1 MERIQAALQKVR
13 EHRGSDQAAEQTFS
27 SCLQL
32 GSEVA
37 WANLP
42 KTVADP
48 KLLARNRI
56 VTAYRSDAAHIAF
69 DMLRTSALQNLRENN
84 WTVLAVTSPTPACGK
99 SVVSLNLAF
108 SLANQK
114 ECRTVLIDLDL
125 RRPQIGKLLGAKT
138 SASMESF
145 LTGRADVED
154 IFVRYSDNVAIAS
167 NNRPVRFSAELLA
180 SSDAAKALKRVRQK
194 LDPDVIIID
203 MPPMLSSDDVQ
214 AFAPNVDCALLVVAA
229 EMTTMREADVCERRL
244 ADKTNVLGVVLNK
257 CRYTPDKYGY

>member
-13 EHRGSDQAAEQTFS
+13 EQRSSDQMAEQAFS
-27 SCLQL
+27 SCLRL
-32 GSEVA
+32 GSEVS
-37 WANLP
+37 WENLP
-42 KTVADP
+42 KLNPDP

-56 VTAYRSDAAHIAF
+56 VTAYRSDAAHVAF
-69 DMLRTSALQNLRENN
+69 DMLRTSVLQSLRQNN
-84 WTVLAVTSPTPACGK
+84 WTSVAITSPTPACGK

-138 SASMESF
+138 PPSIESF
-145 LTGRADVED
+145 LRGHADVED
-154 IFVRYSDNVAIAS
+154 IFVRYSDNVAIAA
-167 NNRPVRFSAELLA
+167 NNRPVRFAAELLN
-180 SSDAAKALKRVRQK
+180 SPDAAKAMKRVKQK
-194 LDPDVIIID
+194 LDPDVIIVD

-214 AFAPNVDCALLVVAA
+214 AYAPNVDCAVLVLAA
-229 EMTTMREADVCERRL
+229 EMTTMREADFCERSL